1 MAVLK
6 ATENYLAIRFLVIFV
21 QATPIVLDRKKQRAT
36 FTSCHCLPKAG
47 ARWNCRKEADT
58 HLRRTLS
65 TVKTKAG
72 VQQMAAINAP
82 HRNLDFP
89 THPFALLSRQTSL
102 SSSHR
107 IGLQTTASSRTLW
120 HFWLLLHR
128 SQSKGG
134 KKIWLNGF
142 VREEIRVKS
151 AVVKKIVL
159 EPLLGHA

>member
-6 ATENYLAIRFLVIFV
+6 ATENYLAVRFLVVFV

-65 TVKTKAG
+65 TVKAKAG

-82 HRNLDFP
+82 
-89 THPFALLSRQTSL
+89 HPFALLSRQTSL

-134 KKIWLNGF
+134 KKTWLNGF